1 MSYIYLPPV
10 VTALLDPLR
19 WALKD
24 GDPYVRKTAAIC
36 VAKLHAHDKKLVD
49 KEGLVDGLRHLLSDS
64 NPTVLSNV
72 VAALIEI
79 SERSDNIQL
88 RLNMTIANRL
98 VNSMPEC
105 SEWVSVCSHASKYD
119 WRKC

>member
-10 VTALLDPLR
+10 ISALLDPLR

-24 GDPYVRKTAAIC
+24 ADPYVRKTAAIC
-36 VAKLHAHDKKLVD
+36 VAKLHAHDKRLVD
-49 KEGLVDGLRHLLSDS
+49 KEGLVEGLRSLLSDS

-72 VAALIEI
+72 IAALIEI
-79 SERSDNIQL
+79 SERSDTIQL

-105 SEWVSVCSHASKYD
+105 SEFVLLLYQKANLD
-119 WRKC
+119 G